1 MSNCPEH
8 SLSVICGAT
17 PLRFRWAPILGFASV
32 LSLLVGLVP
41 VSPAEA
47 QSRKERRAAKKAEAE
62 QAAAQDE
69 GKWDVANAP
78 GPGREVTIET
88 TEGTW
93 MNLDVSPDGATVVF
107 DLLGDLFVMPIE
119 GGDATAIT
127 TGSAWDMQPR
137 FSPDGS
143 EIAFT
148 SDRDGGDNIWVIGV
162 DGESPRQISS
172 ESFRLPNHPAW
183 SPDGEFIAARKH
195 FSSRRS
201 LGSGEIWLW
210 HRSGEGAGLKLNDK
224 PNEQKDF
231 GEPAFSPDGRYVY
244 ISQDTTPGG
253 VFEYS
258 KDSNAGIYSVRRI
271 DRQNGEIE
279 TVISGPGG
287 AVAPTPSPDG
297 TRLAFVRRVRDK
309 TALFVHDLESGRNR
323 MLFDGL
329 DRDMQEIW
337 AIHGV
342 YSNYAWT
349 PDSSELVIWAG
360 GGIHRVDAESG
371 ARTEVPFRV
380 RQTHFMKDALRFP
393 VEVAPSPQTGLE
405 FQTRMLRWVQVS
417 PIGDRVVFQAL
428 GKIWIRSIESRSDAA
443 EAADPSLWT
452 LGPAQRLTNDDS
464 GRFEFYP
471 RFARD
476 GSRVVYSTW
485 DDQDLGTIQVTAA
498 TAGSEPQTVVA
509 GPGHFADV
517 AVAPDGSAVVYR
529 KIRGGGIRSELW
541 SADPG
546 LYRIWTDPQ
555 TLLPRRDAEP
565 VRLGEG
571 SDPHFGAASDRVF
584 YSAFDGGKRHLES
597 RYLEGGPSPDP
608 QALDVR
614 RHASSTNATELRVSP
629 DSRWIAYS
637 ERFQARL
644 VPLVDASEPI
654 ELSEKVGSVPFRT
667 VSRDAGEW
675 LHWSGSD
682 LLLWTTGPELFG
694 VSASQAVATESKE
707 FEQSAEGI
715 DLGFVHPF
723 VVPEHTIAFVNAK
736 ILTMAGPSAM
746 PGADD
751 EGIIES
757 GTVVVQGNRIV
768 TLGPSLRVPIPEGAR
783 QVDATGKVL
792 MPGYIDVHWHGP
804 QGGAEIQPQAN
815 WENYATLAFG
825 VTTVHD
831 PSNDTSTF
839 FAASELQKA
848 GEIVAPRLFS
858 TGTILYGAAGS
869 FKAVVESLEDAR
881 QHLRRLQAAGAFSV
895 KSYNQPRRD
904 QRQMIVAA
912 ARELEMMVV
921 NEGGATF
928 QHNMTMVLDGHT
940 GIEHSLAVGA
950 IYDDVKQF
958 WGASEVGNTPTL
970 VVAFGGIEGER
981 YWYQHTDV
989 YDHPRLTRFVPRP
1002 VLDARARRRIMA
1014 PDEDYNH
1021 FRTARVCADL
1031 HDAGVSILVGA
1042 HGQRE
1047 GLGAHWEMW
1056 MLEQGGM
1063 SPMEVLRAATID
1075 GARYLGLD
1083 GDIGSIA
1090 PGKLADLILLDE
1102 DPLVDLRNSESLSHV
1117 MVNGRL
1123 FDAWTMNEV
1132 GGAERSPFWWEELGL
1147 GKLEAPT
1154 SEP

>member
-1 MSNCPEH
+1 MNRRFDSSAKLSTHRVPAWSSWRRAGGVAC
-8 SLSVICGAT
+8 SLLLLA
-17 PLRFRWAPILGFASV
+17 ASV
-32 LSLLVGLVP
+32 D
-41 VSPAEA
+41 A
-47 QSRKERRAAKKAEAE
+47 QSRKERRAAKKNAEAE
-62 QAAAQDE
+62 KAETKDAD
-69 GKWDVANAP
+69 WDVANAP

-88 TEGTW
+88 SEGTW
-93 MNLDVSPDGATVVF
+93 MNLDVSPDGRTIVF
-107 DLLGDLFVMPIE
+107 DLLGDLFVVPIE
-119 GGDATAIT
+119 GGEATALT
-127 TGSAWDMQPR
+127 SGSAWDMQPR
-137 FSPDGS
+137 FSPDGA

-148 SDRDGGDNIWVIGV
+148 SDRDGGDNIWVISA
-162 DGESPRQISS
+162 DGSDPRQISD
-172 ESFRLPNHPAW
+172 EPFRLPNHPAW

-210 HRSGEGAGLKLNDK
+210 HRSGEGSGLKLNDK

-253 VFEYS
+253 VFQYS
-258 KDSNAGIYSVRRI
+258 KDSNAGIYSIRRI

-297 TRLAFVRRVRDK
+297 TRVAFVRRVREK
-309 TALFVHDLESGRNR
+309 TALFVHDLASGRNR

-342 YSNYAWT
+342 YSNFAWT
-349 PDSSELVIWAG
+349 PDSQDLVIWAG
-360 GGIHRVDAESG
+360 GGIHRIDAATGE
-371 ARTEVPFRV
+371 RVEIPFRA
-380 RQTHFMKDALRFP
+380 RQTHFMKEPLRFP
-393 VEVAPSPQTGLE
+393 VEVAPSSGSGLD
-405 FQTRMLRWVQVS
+405 FHTRMLRWVEVS
-417 PIGDRVVFQAL
+417 PTRDRVVFQAV
-428 GKIWIRSIESRSDAA
+428 GRIWIRTV
-443 EAADPSLWT
+443 EAGENDDPNAWT

-471 RFARD
+471 SFSRD
-476 GSRVVYSTW
+476 GRHVVYSTW
-485 DDQDLGTIQVTAA
+485 DDEDLGTVQVVAA
-498 TAGSEPQTVVA
+498 RAGSSPTTIVD
-509 GPGHFADV
+509 GPGHFAEV
-517 AVAPDGSAVVYR
+517 AVAPDGGAVVYR
-529 KIRGGGIRSELW
+529 RIRGGGIRSPLW
-541 SADPG
+541 SADAG
-546 LYRIWTDPQ
+546 LYRVWTDPA
-555 TLLPRRDAEP
+555 TLRPRSDAQP
-565 VRLGEG
+565 VRLGQG
-571 SDPHFGAASDRVF
+571 AQPHFGAASDRVF
-584 YSAFDGGKRHLES
+584 YTTFDEGKRHLES
-597 RYLEGGPSPDP
+597 RFVDGGPTSDA

-614 RHASSTNATELRVSP
+614 RHASSTNATEFRVSP
-629 DSRWIAYS
+629 DSRWLAYS

-644 VPLVDASEPI
+644 VPLVDASDPI
-654 ELSEKVGSVPFRT
+654 ELSERVGSVPFRT
-667 VSRDAGEW
+667 LSRDAGEW
-675 LHWSGSD
+675 LHWSGDD

-694 VSASQAVATESKE
+694 INAQDAVTTDAKE
-707 FEQSAEGI
+707 FEPEESGL
-715 DLGFVHPF
+715 DLGFAHPF
-723 VVPEHTIAFVNAK
+723 SVPDETIAFINAK
-736 ILTMAGPSAM
+736 ILTMEGPGAM

-751 EGIIES
+751 DGVIES
-757 GTVVVQGNRIV
+757 GTVIVKGNRIL
-768 TLGPSLRVPIPEGAR
+768 TLGPSLRVSIPPEAK
-783 QVDATGKVL
+783 QIDASGKVL

-804 QGGAEIQPQAN
+804 QGSAEIQPQAN

-869 FKAVVESLEDAR
+869 FKAIVEKPEDAR
-881 QHLRRLQAAGAFSV
+881 RHLRRLKAAGAFSV

-940 GIEHSLAVGA
+940 GIEHSLSVGA

-958 WGASEVGNTPTL
+958 WGSTEVGNTPTL

-1002 VLDARARRRIMA
+1002 QLDARSRRRMMA

-1031 HDAGVSILVGA
+1031 HDAGVPMLIGA

-1083 GDIGSIA
+1083 GDIGSLA
-1090 PGKLADLILLDE
+1090 PGKLADLIVLDE

-1123 FDAWTMNEV
+1123 YDAWTMNEEE
-1132 GGAERSPFWWEELGL
+1132 GAARPQFWWEELGL
-1147 GKLEAPT
+1147 GRLEADDRQP
-1154 SEP
+1154 

>member
-1 MSNCPEH
+1 MTRPAISSSPLLGTDSSWRSFCCH
-8 SLSVICGAT
+8 LLILGLSLSV
-17 PLRFRWAPILGFASV
+17 
-32 LSLLVGLVP
+32 LVGP
-41 VSPAEA
+41 IDA
-47 QSRKERRAAKKAEAE
+47 QTRKERRAAKKAAE
-62 QAAAQDE
+62 AAAAEIDD

-93 MNLDVSPDGATVVF
+93 MNLDVSPDGSTIVF
-107 DLLGDLFVMPIE
+107 DLLGDLFLLPIE
-119 GGDATAIT
+119 GGEATAIT
-127 TGSAWDMQPR
+127 SGSAWDMQPR

-148 SDRDGGDNIWVIGV
+148 SDRDGGDNIWVIGT
-162 DGESPRQISS
+162 DGGNARQISK

-210 HRSGEGAGLKLNDK
+210 HRSGEGSGLKLNDK

-244 ISQDTTPGG
+244 ISQDTTPGS
-253 VFEYS
+253 VFQYS

-297 TRLAFVRRVRDK
+297 TRLAFVRRVREK
-309 TALFVHDLESGRNR
+309 TALFVRDLESGRNR

-342 YSNYAWT
+342 YTNYAWT
-349 PDSSELVIWAG
+349 PDSSSLVIWAG
-360 GGIHRVDAESG
+360 GGIHRIDAGSG
-371 ARTEVPFRV
+371 ERTEIPFRV
-380 RQTHFMKDALRFP
+380 QQTHFMKDALRYP
-393 VEVAPSPQTGLE
+393 VEVAPSPEAGLE
-405 FQTRMLRWVQVS
+405 FDTRMLRWAQVA
-417 PIGDRVVFQAL
+417 PTMDRVVFQAVGRL
-428 GKIWIRSIESRSDAA
+428 WIRSIERDSDST
-443 EAADPSLWT
+443 DPSSWS
-452 LGPAQRLTNDDS
+452 LGPAERLTSDGS

-471 RFARD
+471 RFSRD
-476 GSRVVYSTW
+476 GRHVVYSTW
-485 DDQDLGTIQVTAA
+485 DDEALGTVQVVAA
-498 TAGSEPQTVVA
+498 EAGSSPRTVVA
-509 GPGHFADV
+509 GPGHFAEV
-517 AVAPDGSAVVYR
+517 AVAPDGGAVVYR
-529 KIRGGGIRSELW
+529 RITGGGVRSELW
-541 SADPG
+541 SSDPG

-555 TLLPRRDAEP
+555 TLQPLADAVP
-565 VRLGEG
+565 VRLGQG
-571 SDPHFGAASDRVF
+571 LDPHFGADADRVF
-584 YSAFDGGKRHLES
+584 YTAFGGGKRHLES
-597 RYLEGGPSPDP
+597 RSLDGGPSADP

-614 RHASSTNATELRVSP
+614 RHASSTNATEFRVSP
-629 DSRWIAYS
+629 NGSWIAYS

-644 VPLVDASEPI
+644 VPLVDASEPL
-654 ELSEKVGSVPFRT
+654 ELSERVGSVPFRT
-667 VSRDAGEW
+667 LSRDAGEW
-675 LHWSGSD
+675 LHWSGDD

-694 VSASQAVATESKE
+694 KSASTAVSTEAGE
-707 FEQSAEGI
+707 FAPMADGL
-715 DLGFVHPF
+715 DLGFSHPYA
-723 VVPEHTIAFVNAK
+723 VPEETTAFINAK
-736 ILTMAGPSAM
+736 ILTMAGPGAV

-757 GTVVVQGNRIV
+757 GTVLVQGNRIL

-783 QVDATGKVL
+783 QIDATGKVL

-804 QGGAEIQPQAN
+804 QGSAEIQPQAN

-869 FKAVVESLEDAR
+869 FKAIVDDVDDAR
-881 QHLRRLQAAGAFSV
+881 EHLRRLKAAGAFSV

-1002 VLDARARRRIMA
+1002 VLDARSRRRIMA

-1031 HDAGVSILVGA
+1031 HDAGVLMLVGA

-1047 GLGAHWEMW
+1047 GLAAHWEMW

-1083 GDIGSIA
+1083 GDVGSIA

-1123 FDAWTMNEV
+1123 YDAWTMNEV
-1132 GGAERSPFWWEELGL
+1132 GGQERPSFWWEDLGL
-1147 GKLEAPT
+1147 GSLDPSKP
-1154 SEP
+1154 